1 MAVSF
6 SRSASSGICSMLSYR
21 IPSTSKETGSS
32 FPQLIEY
39 FFLGIRLLRERD
51 FIMRASK
58 QRREYGVTVLWQN
71 GQVSLPS
78 WNEFKNNVFYCQI
91 RSRGNFNMT
100 TLAPTIYTRTF
111 PRAAGWLRDLILMT
125 LGTLFVAALA
135 QVKILLPFTPIPL
148 TGQTF
153 AVLLIGATLGSKRSL
168 VSMLLYIALGAFGL
182 PIFAGG
188 ASGLAYLSGAT
199 FGYLIGFVMA
209 AYIIGLLAERGL
221 ERNVRTSLIPFVV
234 GTVIIYVCGIAWLAL
249 ILGSYNKAITAGLL
263 PFLLGDTFKLLAASL
278 ILPAA
283 WKLVR

>member
-1 MAVSF
+1 
-6 SRSASSGICSMLSYR
+6 
-21 IPSTSKETGSS
+21 
-32 FPQLIEY
+32 
-39 FFLGIRLLRERD
+39 
-51 FIMRASK
+51 
-58 QRREYGVTVLWQN
+58 
-71 GQVSLPS
+71 
-78 WNEFKNNVFYCQI
+78 
-91 RSRGNFNMT
+91 MT

-135 QVKILLPFTPIPL
+135 QVKIPLPFTPIPL

-199 FGYLIGFVMA
+199 LGYLVGFVLA
-209 AYIIGLLAERGL
+209 AYVIGLLAERGL
-221 ERNVRTSLIPFVV
+221 ERSMRTSLIPFLI
-234 GTVIIYVCGIAWLAL
+234 GTIIIYVCGVAWLSML
-249 ILGSYNKAITAGLL
+249 LGSFSKAVAAGVL
-263 PFLLGDTFKLLAASL
+263 PFLIGDAIKLIAAAL